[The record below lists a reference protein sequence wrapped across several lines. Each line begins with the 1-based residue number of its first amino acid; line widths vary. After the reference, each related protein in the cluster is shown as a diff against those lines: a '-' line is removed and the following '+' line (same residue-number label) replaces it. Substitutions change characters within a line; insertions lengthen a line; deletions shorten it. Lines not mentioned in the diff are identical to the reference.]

1 MRVSPWVRGIGAVLA
16 GLVVVVMTAWAAG
29 AIC

>member
-1 MRVSPWVRGIGAVLA
+1 MRVSPWLRGVVAVLV